1 MNLPPRTEVK
11 RGITQPWGSHF
22 QHPCSECV
30 DTRYF
35 ICRSYFLRP
44 RKLPPRRAAP
54 LLPLQ
59 QMNVD
64 KIDLARAR
72 LPSHSDTH
80 SVSHSLTLLPSFVSS
95 LFLPSLLWEKP
106 IYSFHAACHSFFQP
120 VRRFGILSLLFPV
133 YERTKAFAFILV
145 GTGRIRAKGRK
156 AEL

>member
-44 RKLPPRRAAP
+44 RKPPPRRAAP

-72 LPSHSDTH
+72 TSPRTQTLTQ
-80 SVSHSLTLLPSFVSS
+80 SLTRSPCSPRSLVRYFSLPSFGKS
-95 LFLPSLLWEKP
+95 LFIPFTPPVIPSFSQSDVSVFYHYFSQFMNERRRSRS
-106 IYSFHAACHSFFQP
+106 YS
-120 VRRFGILSLLFPV
+120 
-133 YERTKAFAFILV
+133 
-145 GTGRIRAKGRK
+145 
-156 AEL
+156 